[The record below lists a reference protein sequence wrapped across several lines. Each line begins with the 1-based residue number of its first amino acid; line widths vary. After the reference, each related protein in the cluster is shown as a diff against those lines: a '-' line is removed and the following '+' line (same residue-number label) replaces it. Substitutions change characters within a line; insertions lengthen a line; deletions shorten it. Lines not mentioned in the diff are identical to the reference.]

1 MICTFIAKTI
11 DALNL
16 KYIFLFISLSYNFA
30 SYAVNNTIILFVDQ
44 YPSAKI
50 PKNKAT
56 KESLSKKLKQPKFV
70 WKDIIKQHRLSSG
83 TPGILAI
90 HLGNSC
96 ISDKDG
102 QLTFPRTFQKPVV
115 HLLVTKGIQPVYMV
129 APATVH
135 NWMLDKHMPSELY
148 EFSFHKDED
157 TDLYYIDTKKVP
169 LPKDSM
175 ISFDTIIIISDPNNI
190 FVPLGATMTQYSV
203 NLVLPTIYIKKN
215 FDFSY
220 NALYTNSI
228 QQYFEAITSDYK
240 PEEQTIAKIITN
252 V

>member
-1 MICTFIAKTI
+1 MIHTFLTKII
-11 DALNL
+11 GNL
-16 KYIFLFISLSYNFA
+16 KPKYIFLFILLSCNVG
-30 SYAVNNTIILFVDQ
+30 SYAVNNSIILFVDK
-44 YPSAKI
+44 YPNVKI
-50 PKNKAT
+50 PKNKET
-56 KESLSKKLKQPKFV
+56 KESLSKKLKQPNFV
-70 WKDIIKQHRLSSG
+70 WKDAIKQHRLSSG
-83 TPGILAI
+83 IPGILAM

-96 ISDKDG
+96 TSDKDG

-190 FVPLGATMTQYSV
+190 FVPLGATMTQYSA
-203 NLVLPTIYIKKN
+203 NLILPTVYIKKN

-252 V
+252 T